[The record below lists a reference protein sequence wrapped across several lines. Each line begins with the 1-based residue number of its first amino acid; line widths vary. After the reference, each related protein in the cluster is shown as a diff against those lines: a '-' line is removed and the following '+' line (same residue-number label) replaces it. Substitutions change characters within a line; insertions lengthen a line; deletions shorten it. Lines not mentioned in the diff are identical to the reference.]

1 MSDKFRIFETERF
14 TKDLESNLGTHKDRI
29 IHKLLNYVYPQLKE
43 QPYFGK
49 NIKKLRNF
57 DPDTWRYR
65 IGDHRFFYSINEE
78 KKLMIMLTVDLR
90 KDAY

>member
-1 MSDKFRIFETERF
+1 LSARFRIFETERF
-14 TKDLESNLGTHKDRI
+14 IKELESDLSGHEERVK
-29 IHKLLNYVYPQLKE
+29 HKLLNYVYPQLRE

-49 NIKKLRNF
+49 NIKKLINY

-65 IGDHRFFYSINEE
+65 IGDHRFFYCINEE
-78 KKLMIMLTVDLR
+78 KKLVVMLTVDLR